1 MFIFIMKQIIEI
13 TGKQEPFLMRQVVIK
28 PRSAEEAFNIIK
40 KAVANEKTVQMI
52 VTPRIDRG
60 RKAYFYVGIRIDRQ
74 EVDFKFPV
82 NRETRQYLLSY
93 MNGETPLPEISN
105 YEPETVTSAD
115 EAGWFDTLEDQLLDM
130 KLVGKEKLEIT
141 DGANYLKVSYKMKN
155 GKITFDKG
163 VVEDIFA
170 LIGIA

>member
-1 MFIFIMKQIIEI
+1 MKKNIEI
-13 TGKQEPFLMRQVVIK
+13 VGKQEPFLMRQVVIK

-52 VTPRIDRG
+52 VTPRIDKS
-60 RKAYFYVGIRIDRQ
+60 RKSYFYVGIRIDRQ

-93 MNGETPLPEISN
+93 MNGEATLPEISN

-115 EAGWFDTLEDQLLDM
+115 EAGWFDALEDQLLDM

>member
-1 MFIFIMKQIIEI
+1 MSKVIEI
-13 TGKQEPFLMRQVVIK
+13 TGRQEPFLIRQVIVK
-28 PRSAEEAFNIIK
+28 PRSAEEAFQIIQ
-40 KAVANEKTVQMI
+40 KAVANDKNVQMI
-52 VTPRIDRG
+52 VTPRVDRG

-74 EVDFKFPV
+74 EGDFKFPV
-82 NRETRQYLLSY
+82 NRETRQYILAY
-93 MNGETPLPEISN
+93 MNGETTLPEISN

-115 EAGWFDTLEDQLLDM
+115 EAGWFDALEDQLLDM

>member
-1 MFIFIMKQIIEI
+1 
-13 TGKQEPFLMRQVVIK
+13 
-28 PRSAEEAFNIIK
+28 
-40 KAVANEKTVQMI
+40 
-52 VTPRIDRG
+52 
-60 RKAYFYVGIRIDRQ
+60 
-74 EVDFKFPV
+74 
-82 NRETRQYLLSY
+82 
-93 MNGETPLPEISN
+93 MNGEATLPEISN

-170 LIGIA
+170 LIGID